1 MAHVTRYKGSP
12 PKVGLNAHLLS
23 LTQTYR
29 SAGINGYIYQLLNR
43 LPGGATPG
51 AELEFVAYLHDLN
64 FRPPQGLQVIR
75 SRWNTTNPWR
85 RILWEQSA
93 LAAASRG
100 LDLLHCLAFA
110 APLAAACPTI
120 VTVHD
125 LSFLRFP
132 EAFRRTNRTYL
143 SLFTRLSVR
152 RAARVIAG
160 SESTRRDVIALCGA
174 PPERV
179 VTVPYGVS
187 EEFRPASPDAVEA
200 FRRNKGLPE
209 RYILFLGT
217 LEPRKNI
224 SRLIEAYGVLR
235 RRADVAIPKLV
246 IAGGKG
252 WFYETLFTQV
262 VDLDLMDQVIFGGY
276 VPADEVVWWYRAA
289 EMFVYPSRFEG
300 FGLPVLE
307 AMASG
312 VPTITS
318 TASSLPEVA
327 GNAALLVDPD
337 DTEALAGA
345 MNRLLVDGDLAA
357 TLREAGPR
365 QAAQF
370 PWARTAAETLAV
382 YRSILQLTGGESHG
396 T

>member
-160 SESTRRDVIALCGA
+160 
-174 PPERV
+174 
-179 VTVPYGVS
+179 
-187 EEFRPASPDAVEA
+187 
-200 FRRNKGLPE
+200 
-209 RYILFLGT
+209 
-217 LEPRKNI
+217 
-224 SRLIEAYGVLR
+224 
-235 RRADVAIPKLV
+235 
-246 IAGGKG
+246 
-252 WFYETLFTQV
+252 
-262 VDLDLMDQVIFGGY
+262 
-276 VPADEVVWWYRAA
+276 
-289 EMFVYPSRFEG
+289 
-300 FGLPVLE
+300 
-307 AMASG
+307 
-312 VPTITS
+312 
-318 TASSLPEVA
+318 
-327 GNAALLVDPD
+327 
-337 DTEALAGA
+337 
-345 MNRLLVDGDLAA
+345 
-357 TLREAGPR
+357 
-365 QAAQF
+365 
-370 PWARTAAETLAV
+370 
-382 YRSILQLTGGESHG
+382 
-396 T
+396 

>member
-1 MAHVTRYKGSP
+1 MPRVTRHKGSP
-12 PKVGLNAHLLS
+12 LRVGLNAHLLS

-29 SAGINGYIYQLLNR
+29 EAGINGYIYQLLNR
-43 LPGGATPG
+43 LPAEAGAG
-51 AELEFVAYLHDLN
+51 AELDLVAYLHDSSY
-64 FRPPQGLQVIR
+64 RPPQGLQVVR
-75 SRWNTTNPWR
+75 SQWDTASPWR

-100 LDLLHCLAFA
+100 LDLLHGLAFA

-152 RAARVIAG
+152 RATRVIAG
-160 SESTRRDVIALCGA
+160 SESTRRDVIAFCGA
-174 PPERV
+174 APECV

-187 EEFRPASPDAVEA
+187 EDYKPASPEAVEA
-200 FRRNKGLPE
+200 FRRRKGLPD
-209 RYILFLGT
+209 RFILFLGT

-224 SRLIEAYGVLR
+224 GRLIEAYGVLR
-235 RRADVAIPKLV
+235 TRQDLDVPKLV

-262 VDLDLMDQVIFGGY
+262 ADLKLIDDVLFPGY
-276 VPADEVVWWYRAA
+276 VPADELPWWYRAA

-307 AMASG
+307 AMACG
-312 VPTITS
+312 VPTIAS
-318 TASSLPEVA
+318 NASSLPEVA
-327 GNAALLVDPD
+327 GDAALLVPPD
-337 DTEALAGA
+337 NTEALVNA
-345 MNRLLVDGDLAA
+345 MARLLIDDDLRAA
-357 TLREAGPR
+357 LSEAGPR

-370 PWARTAAETLAV
+370 PWSRTTAETLAV
-382 YRSILQLTGGESHG
+382 YRSVLQETGGGSYG
-396 T
+396 A

>member
-1 MAHVTRYKGSP
+1 MPLVKRHEGSP
-12 PKVGLNAHLLS
+12 PTVGLNAHLLS

-43 LPGGATPG
+43 LPAEAGGG
-51 AELEFVAYLHDLN
+51 AELGFVAYLHDPN
-64 FRPPQGLQVIR
+64 YRGPEGLQVVR
-75 SRWNTTNPWR
+75 SQWDTTNPWR

-93 LAAASRG
+93 LAAASRK
-100 LDLLHCLAFA
+100 LDLLHGLAFA

-132 EAFRRTNRTYL
+132 EAFRRMNRTYL

-152 RAARVIAG
+152 RATRVIAG
-160 SESTRRDVIALCGA
+160 SESTRRDVIAFCGA

-187 EEFRPASPDAVEA
+187 EDFHPAAPEAVDA
-200 FRRNKGLPE
+200 FRSRKGLPE
-209 RYILFLGT
+209 RFILFLGT

-224 SRLIEAYGVLR
+224 GRLIEAYGMLR
-235 RRADVAIPKLV
+235 TREGVDVPKLV

-252 WFYETLFTQV
+252 WFHETLFTQV
-262 VDLDLMDQVIFGGY
+262 ADLKLIDDVLFPGY
-276 VPADEVVWWYRAA
+276 VPADEVPWWYRAA

-307 AMASG
+307 AMACG

-318 TASSLPEVA
+318 DASSLPEVA
-327 GNAALLVDPD
+327 GDAALLVHPD
-337 DTEALAGA
+337 DVEALVNA
-345 MNRLLVDGDLAA
+345 MARLLIDGDLAA
-357 TLREAGPR
+357 DLREAGPR

-370 PWARTAAETLAV
+370 PWTRTTAETLAV
-382 YRSILQLTGGESHG
+382 YRSVLHETGGGSDG
-396 T
+396 S

>member
-1 MAHVTRYKGSP
+1 MPRVTRHKGSP
-12 PKVGLNAHLLS
+12 LRVGLNAHLLS

-43 LPGGATPG
+43 LPAEAGAG
-51 AELEFVAYLHDLN
+51 AELGFVAYLHDPN
-64 FRPPQGLQVIR
+64 YRPTQGLEVVR
-75 SRWNTTNPWR
+75 SRWNTTDPWR
-85 RILWEQSA
+85 RIVWEQSA
-93 LAAASRG
+93 LAAASRE
-100 LDLLHCLAFA
+100 LDLLHGLAFA

-152 RAARVIAG
+152 RATRVIAG
-160 SESTRRDVIALCGA
+160 SESTRKDVIAFFGA

-187 EEFRPASPDAVEA
+187 EDYQPASPEDVDV
-200 FRRNKGLPE
+200 FRRRRGLPE
-209 RYILFLGT
+209 RFILFLGT

-224 SRLIEAYGVLR
+224 GRLIEAYGVLR
-235 RRADVAIPKLV
+235 RRQDADVPKLV

-262 VDLDLMDQVIFGGY
+262 ADLNLIDDVIFPGY
-276 VPADEVVWWYRAA
+276 VPADEVPWWYRAA

-307 AMASG
+307 AMACG

-318 TASSLPEVA
+318 NASSLPEVA
-327 GNAALLVDPD
+327 GDAALLVHPD
-337 DTEALAGA
+337 DTEALVNA
-345 MNRLLVDGDLAA
+345 MDRLLIDDDLVAV
-357 TLREAGPR
+357 LREAGPR
-365 QAAQF
+365 QAARF
-370 PWARTAAETLAV
+370 PWTRTTAETLAV
-382 YRSILQLTGGESHG
+382 YRSVLQEIGGGSDG
-396 T
+396 A